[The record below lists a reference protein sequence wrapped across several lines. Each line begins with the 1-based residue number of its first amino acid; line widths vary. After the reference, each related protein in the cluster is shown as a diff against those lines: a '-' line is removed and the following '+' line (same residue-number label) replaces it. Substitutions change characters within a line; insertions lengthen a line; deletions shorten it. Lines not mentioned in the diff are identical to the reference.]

1 MEAKRQRREVNR
13 PRPSSAVNEWS
24 YTTAVPIRLH
34 DVDTACA
41 CTLVV
46 KVKQSLLECEAA
58 DVQWTLA
65 IPITRLASVQSIVYH
80 TVTAART

>member
-1 MEAKRQRREVNR
+1 MD
-13 PRPSSAVNEWS
+13 EWS

-34 DVDTACA
+34 DVDKACA

-46 KVKQSLLECEAA
+46 KVKQSFLLECEAA

-80 TVTAART
+80 SVTAART